1 MDINPIIPANF
12 EEKLRTYIRAIR
24 QKEGEMGKRSYFY
37 GEVLIKW
44 FNIDPE
50 LIRFEEGR
58 RDLFVSGV
66 LFETKA
72 YLNDQKRKEAFEELK
87 KYIKTNEYEDVI
99 KAVITDFIQFEIYDP
114 KDVENYTEKEY
125 EKISKKCKGSFSLD
139 SGDITPEEHFQ
150 NLYRLLYSHDQLLP
164 ISERVIVPRL
174 VYFINQ
180 LSKQAEEI
188 TTDNIKFKAW
198 ATYLSVALGS
208 EKEANIDLF
217 RKYVILYYITILFVA
232 KLLGYKA
239 NKDSIISGDIFVAKG
254 IRNFVDQ
261 EDFFNV
267 LDIKSKVLDEIDKE
281 LSNYNF
287 QKISSKSDI
296 FRLLYEELIPPSN
309 RHSLGEFYTPEW
321 LAKYLIDELVT
332 RDNLV
337 LDPACGSGTFLRAA
351 IKKKK
356 ELGSE
361 NIEKQI
367 IGFDINPIA
376 VIIAKANILLEFR
389 KGVEIIPVFLAD
401 SLMPDLNI
409 KQRKLQNDSIIIN
422 FEEIVEGSG
431 TSEFYYK
438 PNGKDLSPQEMYDY
452 IKRLMNLA
460 EERSKGIEIKEKI
473 ESDMLPNQELIEK
486 LSDLISKGKN
496 HLWSFILQ
504 NIYNPY
510 YYINKVDVVI
520 GNPPWLT
527 YKDVESPSRQR
538 FLDNLYLEYGL
549 GSGSEN
555 KTHQDMAEFFIAR
568 AKEYIR
574 RNDKG
579 KISNTGKIGFVLTRA
594 IFDGAQ
600 YDAVRRAAVSANKGP
615 NNSNNL
621 PRITKIYDITQKTNP
636 FRRTSCIVIFDF
648 KNTSSKID
656 GFIIDS
662 EEKVKINEAPKVN
675 LIPTKFYINIT
686 KNGSGIGLSK
696 LKNNNVNSIYKDE
709 FKQGATI
716 VPRPYYFVEIEGKEK
731 YGFVVSCAPEYDS
744 RAGKRKRKK
753 DWYNFPKDTVV
764 EKHLIYDVVTG
775 DTIDKYKCS
784 TKKAVLP
791 IINGNFIFREIK
803 EGNHYN
809 IRLVDNIDSII
820 FKLVKNKAQEESIK
834 ESIKGLLEHLSK
846 KPYQNFENNWEEI
859 RGTKFDLESPKQSQ
873 KMGMLDWLNFSNK
886 LLSQLTRKGK
896 YTVVYNMSGKKVK
909 CCVLKEEKRKNPVII
924 DYECYYYKTNNKLE
938 AYYLEGILNSDT
950 LLKKFLE
957 SGLKN
962 ERHITKK
969 IFELRIP
976 RFDSNNIKHRE
987 IAECAERINKK
998 FNKEDLDRIEKLV
1011 NEII

>member
-12 EEKLRTYIRAIR
+12 EEKLKTYLRTIR
-24 QKEGEMGKRSYFY
+24 QKEGEYNKRSYFY
-37 GEVLIKW
+37 GEVLVKW

-50 LIRFEEGR
+50 LIDFEASR
-58 RDLFVSGV
+58 RDLFVAGV
-66 LFETKA
+66 LFETKIH
-72 YLNDQKRKEAFEELK
+72 LNEQKRKEAFKELK
-87 KYIKTNEYEDVI
+87 KYIKTKHEDTI
-99 KAVITDFIQFEIYDP
+99 KAVVTDFIQFEIYDP
-114 KDVENYTEKEY
+114 KDIENYTEKQY
-125 EKISKKCKGSFSLD
+125 ENIFKKCKGSFSLD

-150 NLYRLLYSHDQLLP
+150 NLYKLLYSHDQLLP

-188 TTDNIKFKAW
+188 KTDNIKFKAW
-198 ATYLSVALGS
+198 STYLSVALGS

-239 NKDSIISGDIFVAKG
+239 NRDSIISGDIFIAKG

-267 LDIKSKVLDEIDKE
+267 LNTKSKVLDEIDKE

-287 QKISSKSDI
+287 QKISNRSDI
-296 FRLLYEELIPPSN
+296 FRLLYEELISPSD

-321 LAKYLIDELVT
+321 LAKYIIDEIVT
-332 RDNLV
+332 KDNLV
-337 LDPACGSGTFLRAA
+337 LDPACGSGTFLRAS

-389 KGVEIIPVFLAD
+389 KGIEIIPVFLAD

-409 KQRKLQNDSIIIN
+409 KQKRLQNDCITIN

-431 TSEFYYK
+431 TAEFYYK

-460 EERSKGIEIKEKI
+460 EDKSKGIEITEKI
-473 ESDMLPNQELIEK
+473 ESDMFPNQELIEK
-486 LSDLISKGKN
+486 LSELISKGKN

-510 YYINKVDVVI
+510 YYINKVDAVI

-574 RNDKG
+574 KNDKG
-579 KISNTGKIGFVLTRA
+579 EIIDTGKIGFVLTRA

-600 YDAVRRAAVSANKGP
+600 YDAIRRAAVSANKRS
-615 NNSNNL
+615 NNSNDL
-621 PRITKIYDITQKTNP
+621 PRIAKIYDITQKANP

-648 KNTSSKID
+648 KNTSSEID
-656 GFIIDS
+656 GVIIDS
-662 EEKVKINEAPKVN
+662 EKKVKINEIPK
-675 LIPTKFYINIT
+675 IITTKTKFYINIT
-686 KNGSGIGLSK
+686 KNESGIGVSK
-696 LKNNNVNSIYKDE
+696 LRNNNTNSSIYKDE

-716 VPRPYYFVEIEGKEK
+716 VPRPYYFVEIEGNDT
-731 YGFVVSCAPEYDS
+731 YGFVVSCAPEYYS
-744 RAGKRKRKK
+744 KAGKRKRKK

-764 EKHLIYDVVTG
+764 EKHLIYDVITG
-775 DTIDKYKCS
+775 DTIGKYRYS

-791 IINGNFIFREIK
+791 IINGNFIFKEIK

-809 IRLVDNIDSII
+809 IGLVDNIDSII
-820 FKLVKNKAQEESIK
+820 SKLAKNKAQEEIIK
-834 ESIKGLLEHLSK
+834 KLLQDLSK
-846 KPYQNFENNWEEI
+846 KPYQNFEENWEEL
-859 RGTKFDLESPKQSQ
+859 RGAKFNLESSKQSQ
-873 KMGMLDWLNFSNK
+873 KMGILDWLNFNNK
-886 LLSQLTRKGK
+886 LLSQLNRKGK
-896 YTVVYNMSGKKVK
+896 YVVVYNASGKKVK
-909 CCVLKEEKRKNPVII
+909 CCVLKEEKRKNPIII
-924 DYECYYYKTNNKLE
+924 DSECYYYKTNNRLE
-938 AYYLEGILNSDT
+938 AYYLEGVLNSNA
-950 LLKKFLE
+950 LLKNFLE

-962 ERHITKK
+962 ERHISKK
-969 IFELRIP
+969 IFELGIIP
-976 RFDSNNIKHRE
+976 RFDNNNKKHIE
-987 IAECAERINKK
+987 IAELAERLNKK
-998 FNKEDLDRIEKLV
+998 WNENDSERIEELV
-1011 NEII
+1011 NEIM

>member
-12 EEKLRTYIRAIR
+12 EEKLKTYLRTVFE
-24 QKEGEMGKRSYFY
+24 KKGEINKRNYFVN
-37 GEVLIKW
+37 EVLVKW

-50 LIRFEEGR
+50 LIEFEENH

-66 LFETKA
+66 LFETKT
-72 YLNDQKRKEAFEELK
+72 YLNEQKRKEAFEELK
-87 KYIKTNEYEDVI
+87 DYIKTSNKREDII
-99 KAVITDFIQFEIYDP
+99 KAVISDFIQFEIYDP

-125 EKISKKCKGSFSLD
+125 ENIFKMCKESFSLNN
-139 SGDITPEEHFQ
+139 GGITPEKHFQ
-150 NLYRLLYSHDQLLP
+150 NLYKLLYYHNQLLP
-164 ISERVIVPRL
+164 IRERVIIPKL
-174 VYFINQ
+174 VDFINR
-180 LSKQAEEI
+180 LSKQADEI
-188 TTDNIKFKAW
+188 TTNNIKFKAW
-198 ATYLSVALGS
+198 VTYLSVALGS

-217 RKYVILYYITILFVA
+217 KKYVILYYITILFVA

-239 NKDSIISGDIFVAKG
+239 NRDSVISGDIFVAKG

-261 EDFFNV
+261 EDFFNI
-267 LDIKSKVLDEIDKE
+267 LDTKSKVLDEIDQE
-281 LSNYNF
+281 LDNYDF
-287 QKISSKSDI
+287 QKISDKSDI

-321 LAKYLIDELVT
+321 LAEYLIDELVT
-332 RDNLV
+332 KDNLV

-376 VIIAKANILLEFR
+376 IIIAKANVLLEFR
-389 KGVEIIPVFLAD
+389 KGIEIIPVFLAD
-401 SLMPDLNI
+401 SLMPGLNI
-409 KQRKLQNDSIIIN
+409 KQRRLQEDYININ

-431 TSEFYYK
+431 TAKFYYK

-452 IKRLMNLA
+452 IKRLINLA
-460 EERSKGIEIKEKI
+460 EEKSKGIDITEKI
-473 ESDMLPNQELIEK
+473 ESNILPNQELIEK
-486 LSDLISKGKN
+486 LSELISKGKN

-510 YYINKVDVVI
+510 YYRDKVDAVI

-527 YKDVESPSRQR
+527 YKDVESPLRQL
-538 FLDNLYLEYGL
+538 FLDTLYLEYGL
-549 GSGSEN
+549 GSGSGN
-555 KTHQDMAEFFIAR
+555 KTQQDMAEFFIAR

-574 RNDKG
+574 KSDKE
-579 KISNTGKIGFVLTRA
+579 KISDTGKIGFVLTRA
-594 IFDGAQ
+594 IFDSAQ
-600 YDAVRRAAVSANKGP
+600 YNAIRRAAVSANKGS

-621 PRITKIYDITQKTNP
+621 PRITKIYDITQKANP

-648 KNTSSKID
+648 KNTSNEID

-662 EEKVKINEAPKVN
+662 EKKVKINEAPKVI
-675 LIPTKFYINIT
+675 LTKTKFYINIT
-686 KNGSGIGLSK
+686 KNDSGIGVSK
-696 LKNNNVNSIYKDE
+696 LKNNNINTIYKDE
-709 FKQGATI
+709 FKNGATI
-716 VPRPYYFVEIEGKEK
+716 FPRPYYFVEKERK
-731 YGFVVSCAPEYDS
+731 DIYGFVVSCASEYS
-744 RAGKRKRKK
+744 SKASKRKRKK

-764 EKHLIYDVVTG
+764 EKHLIYDVITG
-775 DTIDKYKCS
+775 DTIDKYKYS

-791 IINGNFIFREIK
+791 IINGNFIFKEIK

-809 IRLVDNIDSII
+809 IGLVDNIDSII
-820 FKLVKNKAQEESIK
+820 FKLVKNKAQEEIIK
-834 ESIKGLLEHLSK
+834 KLLQDLSK
-846 KPYQNFENNWEEI
+846 EPYQSFENNWEKL
-859 RGTKFDLESPKQSQ
+859 RGAKFNLESSKQSQ
-873 KMGMLDWLNFSNK
+873 KMGILDWLNFNGK

-896 YTVVYNMSGKKVK
+896 YVVVYNTSGKNVK
-909 CCVLKEEKRKNPVII
+909 CCILKEEKRKNPIII

-938 AYYLEGILNSDT
+938 AYYLEGVLNSDI

-957 SGLKN
+957 SGLKS

-969 IFELRIP
+969 IFELGIP
-976 RFDSNNIKHRE
+976 RFDDNNRKHVE

-998 FNKEDLDRIEKLV
+998 KDKKDLERINELV
-1011 NEII
+1011 NEIM

>member
-1 MDINPIIPANF
+1 V
-12 EEKLRTYIRAIR
+12 K
-24 QKEGEMGKRSYFY
+24 
-37 GEVLIKW
+37 
-44 FNIDPE
+44 
-50 LIRFEEGR
+50 
-58 RDLFVSGV
+58 
-66 LFETKA
+66 
-72 YLNDQKRKEAFEELK
+72 
-87 KYIKTNEYEDVI
+87 
-99 KAVITDFIQFEIYDP
+99 
-114 KDVENYTEKEY
+114 
-125 EKISKKCKGSFSLD
+125 
-139 SGDITPEEHFQ
+139 
-150 NLYRLLYSHDQLLP
+150 
-164 ISERVIVPRL
+164 
-174 VYFINQ
+174 
-180 LSKQAEEI
+180 
-188 TTDNIKFKAW
+188 
-198 ATYLSVALGS
+198 
-208 EKEANIDLF
+208 
-217 RKYVILYYITILFVA
+217 
-232 KLLGYKA
+232 
-239 NKDSIISGDIFVAKG
+239 
-254 IRNFVDQ
+254 
-261 EDFFNV
+261 
-267 LDIKSKVLDEIDKE
+267 
-281 LSNYNF
+281 
-287 QKISSKSDI
+287 
-296 FRLLYEELIPPSN
+296 
-309 RHSLGEFYTPEW
+309 
-321 LAKYLIDELVT
+321 

-351 IKKKK
+351 IKRKK

-376 VIIAKANILLEFR
+376 VVIAKANILLEFR
-389 KGVEIIPVFLAD
+389 KGIEIIPVFLAD
-401 SLMPDLNI
+401 SLMPDLKDI
-409 KQRKLQNDSIIIN
+409 KQTRLQNDSITIN
-422 FEEIVEGSG
+422 FEEIVKDSG
-431 TSEFYYK
+431 NAEFYYK

-452 IKRLMNLA
+452 IKKLMDLA
-460 EERSKGIEIKEKI
+460 EEKSKGINITEKI
-473 ESDMLPNQELIEK
+473 ESDVLPNQELIEK
-486 LSDLISKGKN
+486 LSELISKGKN

-510 YYINKVDVVI
+510 YYRGKVDVVI

-527 YKDVESPSRQR
+527 YKDVESPKRQS
-538 FLDNLYLEYGL
+538 FLDKLYVEYGL

-574 RNDKG
+574 KNDKDE
-579 KISNTGKIGFVLTRA
+579 ISDTGKIGFVLTRA
-594 IFDGAQ
+594 IFDSAQ
-600 YDAVRRAAVSANKGP
+600 YNVIRRAAVSANKGP
-615 NNSNNL
+615 NNSNDL
-621 PRITKIYDITQKTNP
+621 PRITKIYDITQKANP

-648 KNTSSKID
+648 KNTSSEID

-662 EEKVKINEAPKVN
+662 EKKVKINETPKVN

-803 EGNHYN
+803 GENHYN

-834 ESIKGLLEHLSK
+834 GLLEHLSE
-846 KPYQNFENNWEEI
+846 KPYQNFENNWEEL
-859 RGTKFDLESPKQSQ
+859 RGTKFNLESPKQSQ
-873 KMGMLDWLNFSNK
+873 KMGILDWLNFSNK

-896 YTVVYNMSGKKVK
+896 YAVVYNMSGKKVK

-938 AYYLEGILNSDT
+938 AYYLEGILNSDA
-950 LLKKFLE
+950 LLEKFLE

-969 IFELRIP
+969 IFELGIP
-976 RFDSNNIKHRE
+976 RFDNNNRKHIE
-987 IAECAERINKK
+987 IAECAERLNKK
-998 FNKEDLDRIEKLV
+998 WNKNDQERIDELV
-1011 NEII
+1011 NEIM

>member
-12 EEKLRTYIRAIR
+12 EEKLKTYLRTIR
-24 QKEGEMGKRSYFY
+24 QKKGEISKRSHFY
-37 GEVLIKW
+37 GEVLLKW

-50 LIRFEEGR
+50 LIKFEEDR

-87 KYIKTNEYEDVI
+87 KYIKTNEYEDVV
-99 KAVITDFIQFEIYDP
+99 KAVITDCIQFEIYDP

-125 EKISKKCKGSFSLD
+125 ENIFKKRKSFSL
-139 SGDITPEEHFQ
+139 GDGSISIEKHFQ
-150 NLYRLLYSHDQLLP
+150 NLYDLLYSYNQLLP
-164 ISERVIVPRL
+164 ISERVIIPRL
-174 VYFINQ
+174 VNFINQ
-180 LSKQAEEI
+180 LSKQAKEI

-198 ATYLSVALGS
+198 VTYLSVALGS

-217 RKYVILYYITILFVA
+217 KKYVILYYITVLFVA
-232 KLLGYKA
+232 KLLGYEA
-239 NKDSIISGDIFVAKG
+239 NRDSIISGDIFIAKG

-267 LDIKSKVLDEIDKE
+267 LDTKSKILDEIDNE
-281 LSNYNF
+281 LSSYNF

-296 FRLLYEELIPPSN
+296 FRLLYEELISPSD

-321 LAKYLIDELVT
+321 LAKYLTDELVT

-351 IKKKK
+351 IKRKK

-389 KGVEIIPVFLAD
+389 KGIEIIPVFLAD

-409 KQRKLQNDSIIIN
+409 KQKRLQEDCIAIN
-422 FEEIVEGSG
+422 FEEIVEGAG
-431 TSEFYYK
+431 TAEFYYK

-452 IKRLMNLA
+452 IKKLMNLA
-460 EERSKGIEIKEKI
+460 EEKSKGIDITEKI
-473 ESDMLPNQELIEK
+473 ESDVLPNQELIEK
-486 LSDLISKGKN
+486 LSELISKGKN

-510 YYINKVDVVI
+510 YYRGKVDVVI

-527 YKDVESPSRQR
+527 YKDVESPSRQL
-538 FLDNLYLEYGL
+538 FLDKLYLEYGL

-555 KTHQDMAEFFIAR
+555 KTQQDMAEFFIAR

-574 RNDKG
+574 KNDKG
-579 KISNTGKIGFVLTRA
+579 EISDTGKIGFVLTRA
-594 IFDGAQ
+594 FFYGAQ
-600 YDAVRRAAVSANKGP
+600 YNAIRRAAVSANKGP
-615 NNSNNL
+615 NNSNDL
-621 PRITKIYDITQKTNP
+621 PRITKIYDITQKANP

-648 KNTSSKID
+648 KNTSDEID
-656 GFIIDS
+656 GVIIDS
-662 EEKVKINEAPKVN
+662 EKKVKINEPPK
-675 LIPTKFYINIT
+675 IIETKTKFYINIT
-686 KNGSGIGLSK
+686 KSNSGIGVSK
-696 LKNNNVNSIYKDE
+696 LKSNNINSFYKDK
-709 FKQGATI
+709 FKNGATI
-716 VPRPYYFVEIEGKEK
+716 FPRPYYFVEIERKDK
-731 YGFVVSCAPEYDS
+731 YGFVVSCASEYAS
-744 RAGKRKRKK
+744 KVGKRKRKK
-753 DWYNFPKDTVV
+753 DWYNFPKGTVV
-764 EKHLIYDVVTG
+764 EKHLIYDVITG

-791 IINGNFIFREIK
+791 IINGNFIFKEIK

-809 IRLVDNIDSII
+809 IDLVDNIDSII
-820 FKLVKNKAQEESIK
+820 FKLAKSEAQEEIIK
-834 ESIKGLLEHLSK
+834 KLLKDLPSRA
-846 KPYQNFENNWEEI
+846 YQHFEDNWKEL
-859 RGTKFDLESPKQSQ
+859 RGTKFNLESSKQSQ
-873 KMGMLDWLNFSNK
+873 KMGILDRLNFNGG
-886 LLSQLTRKGK
+886 LLNQLTRKGK
-896 YTVVYNMSGKKVK
+896 YIVVYNTSGKKVK
-909 CCVLKEEKRKNPVII
+909 CCVVKEEKRKNPVII

-938 AYYLEGILNSDT
+938 AYYLEGVLNSEA

-957 SGLKN
+957 IGLKS

-969 IFELRIP
+969 IFELGIP
-976 RFDSNNIKHRE
+976 RFDNNNSKHIE
-987 IAECAERINKK
+987 IAECAERLNKK
-998 FNKEDLDRIEKLV
+998 WNKNDRDRIEELV
-1011 NEII
+1011 NEIM

>member
-12 EEKLRTYIRAIR
+12 EEELKTYLRTIR
-24 QKEGEMGKRSYFY
+24 QKKGEMGKRGYFD

-58 RDLFVSGV
+58 RDLFFSGV

-87 KYIKTNEYEDVI
+87 KYIKTNEYENVI

-139 SGDITPEEHFQ
+139 SGDITPEGHFQ
-150 NLYRLLYSHDQLLP
+150 NLYKLLYSHDQLLP
-164 ISERVIVPRL
+164 ISEIVIVPRL

-180 LSKQAEEI
+180 LSKQAGEI

-217 RKYVILYYITILFVA
+217 RRYVILYYITILFVA

-267 LDIKSKVLDEIDKE
+267 LDTKSKILDEIDEE

-296 FRLLYEELIPPSN
+296 FRLLYEELVSPSD

-321 LAKYLIDELVT
+321 LAKYLTEELVT

-351 IKKKK
+351 IKRKK

-389 KGVEIIPVFLAD
+389 KGIEIIPIFLAD

-409 KQRKLQNDSIIIN
+409 KQKRLQEGCIAIN
-422 FEEIVEGSG
+422 FEEIVEGAG
-431 TSEFYYK
+431 TAEFYYK

-452 IKRLMNLA
+452 IKKLMNLA
-460 EERSKGIEIKEKI
+460 EEKSKGIDITEKI
-473 ESDMLPNQELIEK
+473 ESDVLPNQELIEK
-486 LSDLISKGKN
+486 VSELISKGKN

-510 YYINKVDVVI
+510 YYIGKVDIVI

-527 YKDVESPSRQR
+527 YKDVESPSRQL
-538 FLDNLYLEYGL
+538 FLDKLYLEYGL

-555 KTHQDMAEFFIAR
+555 KTQQDMAEFFIAR

-574 RNDKG
+574 KNDKG
-579 KISNTGKIGFVLTRA
+579 EISDTGKIGFVLTRA

-600 YDAVRRAAVSANKGP
+600 YNAIRRAAVSANKGP
-615 NNSNNL
+615 NNSNDL
-621 PRITKIYDITQKTNP
+621 PRITKIYDITQKANP

-648 KNTSSKID
+648 KNTSDEID
-656 GFIIDS
+656 GVIIDS
-662 EEKVKINEAPKVN
+662 EKKVKINEPPK
-675 LIPTKFYINIT
+675 IIETKTKFYINIT
-686 KNGSGIGLSK
+686 KSNSGIGVSK
-696 LKNNNVNSIYKDE
+696 LKSNNINSFYKDE
-709 FKQGATI
+709 FKNGATI
-716 VPRPYYFVEIEGKEK
+716 FPRPYYFVEIERKDK
-731 YGFVVSCAPEYDS
+731 YGFVVSCASEYDS
-744 RAGKRKRKK
+744 KVGKRKRKK
-753 DWYNFPKDTVV
+753 DWYNFPKGAVV
-764 EKHLIYDVVTG
+764 EKHLIYDVITG
-775 DTIDKYKCS
+775 DTIDKYKYS

-791 IINGNFIFREIK
+791 IIKGNFIFKEVK

-820 FKLVKNKAQEESIK
+820 FKLAKNKAQEEIIK
-834 ESIKGLLEHLSK
+834 KLLQDLSK
-846 KPYQNFENNWEEI
+846 EPYQSFENNWEKL
-859 RGTKFDLESPKQSQ
+859 RGAKFNLESSKQSQ
-873 KMGMLDWLNFSNK
+873 KMGILDWLNFNGK

-896 YTVVYNMSGKKVK
+896 YVVVYNTSGKNVK
-909 CCVLKEEKRKNPVII
+909 CCILKEEKRKNPIII

-938 AYYLEGILNSDT
+938 AYYLEGVLNSGA
-950 LLKKFLE
+950 LLKNFLE
-957 SGLKN
+957 SGLKS

-969 IFELRIP
+969 IFELGIP
-976 RFDSNNIKHRE
+976 KFNNNNRKHIE

-998 FNKEDLDRIEKLV
+998 KDKKDLERIEELV
-1011 NEII
+1011 NEIM